1 MRIANTKLY
10 VITMVL
16 TEILVSNK
24 CMSLGHISNVAN
36 GQTTFDE
43 PSKFV
48 HKPVRTDIEKP
59 EKGSNVK

>member
-1 MRIANTKLY
+1 
-10 VITMVL
+10 
-16 TEILVSNK
+16 
-24 CMSLGHISNVAN
+24 MSLGHISNVAN